1 MSGQTLSFE
10 QKNKLVDDF
19 IRRVNPYEKQPGLS
33 FDLRGYSKYVEEH
46 NIPRNNVPESVM
58 KMFQR

>member
-1 MSGQTLSFE
+1 MNSQT
-10 QKNKLVDDF
+10 NKLVDDF
-19 IRRVNPYEKQPGLS
+19 IKRVNPYEKQPGLS

-58 KMFQR
+58 QMFQK